1 MRILDVRARL
11 MALVGLVALLSS
23 ACAEDAPQDALEPAG
38 EVARKAD
45 FLWDLTFGIAVAVFV
60 IVEGVLV
67 FALLKFR
74 ARPGRRAAQFHGNT
88 RLEVA
93 LVVIPALLLAGVGV
107 PTVATI
113 FDLAGRPDDALD
125 VKVIGHQFWWEFE
138 YQLDDDEEPEVVTAN
153 EMYIPTDRPVYLTL
167 EGSTQGIT
175 PGFATDV
182 IHSFWVPRLGG
193 AQDLVPG
200 RTTNLTIQADEP
212 GTYRGQCKEFCGL
225 SHAEMKLRVIA
236 QTPRDF
242 EVWSNRQQLAA
253 IEPSGALQQ
262 EGAELFLAGSDGNGS
277 FAEGPA
283 CATCHTVRG
292 LETEGFQATGT
303 IGPDLT
309 HLASRETFA
318 AALLDLN
325 GENLR
330 TWLQDPP
337 AVKPGIGMPDLGL
350 TAEEIDALVAYLL
363 SLK

>member
-1 MRILDVRARL
+1 LRILGVRARL
-11 MALVGLVALLSS
+11 IALVGMLVLLLA
-23 ACAEDAPQDALEPAG
+23 ACAENAPQDALKPAG

-93 LVVIPALLLAGVGV
+93 LVVIPALLLAGIGV
-107 PTVATI
+107 PTVATV
-113 FDLAGRPDDALD
+113 FDLARRPGDALD
-125 VKVIGHQFWWEFE
+125 VKVIGHQFWWEFQ
-138 YQLDDDEEPEVVTAN
+138 YQLDDDEEPELVTAN
-153 EMYIPTDRPVYLTL
+153 EMHIPTDRPVYLTL

-200 RTTNLTIQADEP
+200 RTTNLTIQADKP
-212 GTYRGQCKEFCGL
+212 GTYLGQCKEFCGL

-236 QTPRDF
+236 QTPGDF
-242 EVWSNRQQLAA
+242 EVWANRQQVAA
-253 IEPSGALQQ
+253 IEPRGALEQR
-262 EGAELFLAGSDGNGS
+262 GAELFLGGSDGEGQ
-277 FAEGPA
+277 FAEGAA
-283 CATCHTVRG
+283 CATCHTIQG
-292 LETEGFQATGT
+292 LEAGELRATGR

-330 TWLQDPP
+330 TWLQNPP
-337 AVKPGIGMPDLGL
+337 AVKEGIGMPDLGL

-363 SLK
+363 SLR

>member
-1 MRILDVRARL
+1 MLDVRARL
-11 MALVGLVALLSS
+11 TGLVGLLALLLS
-23 ACAEDAPQDALEPAG
+23 ACAADAPQDALKPAG

-60 IVEGVLV
+60 IVEGFLV

-113 FDLAGRPDDALD
+113 FDLAGRPNDALD
-125 VKVIGHQFWWEFE
+125 VKVIGHQFWWEFQ
-138 YQLDDDEEPEVVTAN
+138 YQLDDDEEPELVTAN
-153 EMYIPTDRPVYLTL
+153 EMHIPTGRPVYLTL
-167 EGSTQGIT
+167 EGATQGIT

-212 GTYRGQCKEFCGL
+212 GTYLGQCKEYCGL
-225 SHAEMKLRVIA
+225 SHAEMRVRVIA
-236 QTPRDF
+236 QTPSDF
-242 EVWSNRQQLAA
+242 EVWTNQQQLAA
-253 IEPSGALQQ
+253 PEPSEAREQ
-262 EGAELFLAGSDGNGS
+262 EGAELFLGGSDGSGS
-277 FAEGPA
+277 FADGPA
-283 CATCHTVRG
+283 CASCHTVRG
-292 LETEGFQATGT
+292 LESEQFQATGR

-318 AALLDLN
+318 SALLDLD
-325 GENLR
+325 ERNLA

-337 AVKPGIGMPDLGL
+337 EVKPGVGMPDLGL
-350 TAEEIDALVAYLL
+350 TAEEIDALVAYML
-363 SLK
+363 SLR